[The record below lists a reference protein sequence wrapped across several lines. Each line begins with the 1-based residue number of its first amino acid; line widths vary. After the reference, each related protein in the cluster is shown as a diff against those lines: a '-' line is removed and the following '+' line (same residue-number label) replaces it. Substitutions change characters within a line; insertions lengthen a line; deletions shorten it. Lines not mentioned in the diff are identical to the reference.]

1 MRHPPKSRLLASAAV
16 IMAVAIALAA
26 HGFYRSNADPAANH
40 ADGMTVTVAE
50 ATRRCFADLL
60 TFSGFLVPSNEVL
73 VKPDREGLRIAEI
86 MVESGQHVERGQVL
100 ARLTP
105 VTGVS
110 PAIEAAA
117 PASGTLLFGSARL
130 GALATA
136 MGEPL
141 FRIVAGGELD
151 AEAEVPVMPLQKIFP
166 GQEARIALP
175 GGPETEGRVK
185 AKSFWVD
192 PSTQLGRIRVS
203 LSSGGKM
210 QAGSFVKINVVGG
223 ESCGMTVP
231 LSAILYGPGGAF
243 VQVVKDRK
251 VETRRVRV
259 GFLSGNAA
267 EIREGVNENDMVVAK
282 AGAFLREGDIVRSV
296 LAGARI
302 SGDGWADES
311 PE

>member
-1 MRHPPKSRLLASAAV
+1 
-16 IMAVAIALAA
+16 
-26 HGFYRSNADPAANH
+26 
-40 ADGMTVTVAE
+40 
-50 ATRRCFADLL
+50 
-60 TFSGFLVPSNEVL
+60 
-73 VKPDREGLRIAEI
+73 
-86 MVESGQHVERGQVL
+86 
-100 ARLTP
+100 
-105 VTGVS
+105 
-110 PAIEAAA
+110 
-117 PASGTLLFGSARL
+117 
-130 GALATA
+130 
-136 MGEPL
+136 
-141 FRIVAGGELD
+141 
-151 AEAEVPVMPLQKIFP
+151 
-166 GQEARIALP
+166 
-175 GGPETEGRVK
+175 
-185 AKSFWVD
+185 
-192 PSTQLGRIRVS
+192 
-203 LSSGGKM
+203 M